1 MSSMGYKGRPFYG
14 WVVVIT
20 FVIIGTILLGIQLS
34 FGVFF
39 KSIASEFNLTR
50 AVTSTILS
58 TNIILASICAFLG
71 GWASDRYG
79 PRIVILLMGIL
90 TGFSLLLT
98 SQATSPWQ
106 LFITYSLLLSVGT
119 GAAFVI
125 LAATIA
131 RWFDKK
137 RGLALGIGGSGQGLG
152 PVVLAPMATYFIVNL
167 DWRMAYI
174 VIGIIAW
181 LTVIP
186 LSLLLKKD
194 PAEIGA
200 QPDGTNSHLHD
211 IVNIEKSS
219 QLSTFSLLQI
229 FKNRNF
235 WFILFMWIFF
245 ASGKFLIF
253 THLVPHVTDMGFS
266 AREAATVLSVIGLTI
281 IAGRVLIGS
290 VSDKIGRKLA
300 VIICALLQAAAMIWL
315 IYSVDLWMLYLF
327 ALFCGFTIGGF
338 ACCVGALITDTFE
351 LGTIG
356 AAMGLLEVGAGIGGA
371 IGPAMGGL
379 IFDFSS
385 SYSTAFLIAAAA
397 LLAAAV
403 LTGLVRR
410 TTGKHITADEGYLG
424 S

>member
-1 MSSMGYKGRPFYG
+1 MKYTGRPFYG
-14 WVVVIT
+14 WVVVIA
-20 FVIIGTILLGIQLS
+20 FLIIGTMLIGIPLS

-90 TGFSLLLT
+90 AGFSLLLT
-98 SQATSPWQ
+98 SQASSPWQ
-106 LFITYSLLLSVGT
+106 LFVTYSLLLSIGT
-119 GAAFVI
+119 GATFVI
-125 LAATIA
+125 LAATVA
-131 RWFDKK
+131 RWFYKK
-137 RGLALGIGGSGQGLG
+137 RGLALGIAGSGQGLG
-152 PVVLAPMATYFIVNL
+152 PVIMAPLATYFIVNS
-167 DWRMAYI
+167 DWRTAYI

-186 LSLLLKKD
+186 ISLLLKKG

-200 QPDGTNSHLHD
+200 QPDGTNSHLYD
-211 IVNIEKSS
+211 IANEGKSS
-219 QLSTFSLLQI
+219 QPSTFSLLQI
-229 FKNRNF
+229 LRNRNF

-253 THLVPHVTDMGFS
+253 THLVPHATDMGFS
-266 AREAATVLSVIGLTI
+266 AGEAATVLSLIGVAI

-290 VSDKIGRKLA
+290 ISDKIGRKLA
-300 VIICALLQAAAMIWL
+300 IIICALLLAVAMIWL
-315 IYSVDLWMLYLF
+315 IYSVELWMLYLF
-327 ALFCGFTIGGF
+327 ALFFGFAIGGF
-338 ACCVGALITDTFE
+338 ACCVGALISDTFE
-351 LGTIG
+351 LDTIG
-356 AAMGLLEVGAGIGGA
+356 ANMGLLEIGAGIGGA

-385 SYSTAFLIAAAA
+385 SYSIAFSMAAAA
-397 LLAAAV
+397 LIAAAV

-410 TTGKHITADEGYLG
+410 TTDKHIAADEGYLG